1 VKLLGPL
8 IAPGSHFL
16 ELLIVFDVL
25 SFDSLQLPNAVRRVI
40 GGAVMMYEINEVNDW
55 LVGKPQEKVLMNIA
69 ASFPSVKKPRYVDQE
84 KSRQY
89 D

>member
-1 VKLLGPL
+1 
-8 IAPGSHFL
+8 
-16 ELLIVFDVL
+16 VL
-25 SFDSLQLPNAVRRVI
+25 A
-40 GGAVMMYEINEVNDW
+40 GGAVMVYEINEVNDRP
-55 LVGKPQEKVLMNIA
+55 VGKPQEKVLMNIA

>member
-1 VKLLGPL
+1 MGN
-8 IAPGSHFL
+8 
-16 ELLIVFDVL
+16 FDVT
-25 SFDSLQLPNAVRRVI
+25 VG
-40 GGAVMMYEINEVNDW
+40 GGAVVMYEINEVNDRP
-55 LVGKPQEKVLMNIA
+55 VGKPQEKVLMNIA

>member
-1 VKLLGPL
+1 MDW
-8 IAPGSHFL
+8 APDLAHTVAWC
-16 ELLIVFDVL
+16 ICT
-25 SFDSLQLPNAVRRVI
+25 AA
-40 GGAVMMYEINEVNDW
+40 GGAVMVYEINEVNDRP
-55 LVGKPQEKVLMNIA
+55 VEKPQEKVLMNIA

>member
-1 VKLLGPL
+1 M
-8 IAPGSHFL
+8 I
-16 ELLIVFDVL
+16 
-25 SFDSLQLPNAVRRVI
+25 
-40 GGAVMMYEINEVNDW
+40 YEINEINDRP
-55 LVGKPQEKVLMNIA
+55 VGKPQKKVLMNIA

>member
-1 VKLLGPL
+1 MVATMRERKPTH
-8 IAPGSHFL
+8 GS
-16 ELLIVFDVL
+16 
-25 SFDSLQLPNAVRRVI
+25 
-40 GGAVMMYEINEVNDW
+40 GGAVMVYEINEVNDRP
-55 LVGKPQEKVLMNIA
+55 VGKPQDKVLMNIA